1 MKYPYPIKNWKTAK
15 EYPSPTKM
23 NGGAVNRTSR
33 EILLN
38 IRFVTWRP
46 AVALTWESLWAIA
59 GSLSDVWIKTD
70 ESGNR

>member
-1 MKYPYPIKNWKTAK
+1 
-15 EYPSPTKM
+15 M
-23 NGGAVNRTSR
+23 NYSNQMFLCGAVNRTSR

-59 GSLSDVWIKTD
+59 GSSFRRVEKKLMRVEIV
-70 ESGNR
+70 SGTKRSRTTKY

>member
-1 MKYPYPIKNWKTAK
+1 M
-15 EYPSPTKM
+15 
-23 NGGAVNRTSR
+23 GR

-46 AVALTWESLWAIA
+46 AVALIMERLEQLREAF
-59 GSLSDVWIKTD
+59 SDVWIKTN